1 MGLISR
7 VSSRT
12 YRKIMPADHGRK
24 DNTHRKTWDKE
35 KFKQMAETRVKAQPE
50 PYKIWASQKSHRPK
64 HLDQNLDLLAKFGG
78 RSQKEI
84 IEARNAEQD
93 AKDKAEFAKI
103 RHERK
108 NQSGN
113 QTANIRGRDEPVQS
127 HMPASKRVASKARMY
142 NFDFEGNV
150 GTSGMAKNQNK
161 TGGGPGAGYYC
172 SVCDC
177 TLADSQGWLG
187 HLNGRRH
194 QKNLGLSVF
203 KHTKS
208 TLAEVKAVIAECIAE
223 KNKVKETYNFDQ
235 KVREAEEEM
244 NKLKEKYKADKKARK
259 RKKKME
265 EQGLVENQ
273 ANPADEFEDDPEAY
287 EEHMDMQAMMGF
299 GGFNSKQAKFS

>member
-1 MGLISR
+1 
-7 VSSRT
+7 
-12 YRKIMPADHGRK
+12 MPSDGRK
-24 DNTHRKTWDKE
+24 DNTHRKTWDHAKFE
-35 KFKQMAETRVKAQPE
+35 KMAKTRMEAQPE

-64 HLDQNLDLLAKFGG
+64 HLDANLDLLAKFGG
-78 RSQKEI
+78 KSPAEIRAAREKEVAERDRRE
-84 IEARNAEQD
+84 IE
-93 AKDKAEFAKI
+93 KVKY
-103 RHERK
+103 ERK

-113 QTANIRGRDEPVQS
+113 QAANIRGRDEPVKT
-127 HMPASKRVASKARMY
+127 HLPASKRVASKARMY

-172 SVCDC
+172 QVCDC

-223 KNKVKETYNFDQ
+223 KSKVKEEYNFDK
-235 KVREAEEEM
+235 KVKEAEAELT
-244 NKLKEKYKADKKARK
+244 KLKEKYKADKKERK
-259 RKKKME
+259 RKKKLA
-265 EQGLVENQ
+265 QTKGVDIN
-273 ANPADEFEDDPEAY
+273 EFEDDPDAY
-287 EEHMDMQAMMGF
+287 EMTHEEMQMQQMMGF
-299 GGFNSKQAKFS
+299 AGFETKKQKLT